1 MEEDNE
7 TTICILILGLI
18 ILIYNF
24 SEDVK
29 ETFVL
34 DNYKCPI
41 YKKRSKLIS
50 IVHHPRLNKGF
61 IILISCPE
69 AISII
74 QKSLKDAD
82 GIYTIEKNGRNY
94 NLLYNKEKVLQNI
107 VEYSLDNYEYI
118 RTKTGFMLMGPT

>member
-82 GIYTIEKNGRNY
+82 GIYTIEKNGGNY
-94 NLLYNKEKVLQNI
+94 SLVYNKE
-107 VEYSLDNYEYI
+107 
-118 RTKTGFMLMGPT
+118 

>member
-82 GIYTIEKNGRNY
+82 GIYTIEKNGGNY
-94 NLLYNKEKVLQNI
+94 SLVYNKEYILQNI
-107 VEYSLDNYEYI
+107 MEYSLDNYEYI
-118 RTKTGFMLMGPT
+118 KNKTGFTLMGPT

>member
-1 MEEDNE
+1 MEPDNE
-7 TTICILILGLI
+7 TTIVILILGI
-18 ILIYNF
+18 IMLVYNF
-24 SEDVK
+24 SDPVS
-29 ETFVL
+29 ETFVIE
-34 DNYKCPI
+34 DYQCPV
-41 YKKRSKLIS
+41 YERKSKLIS
-50 IVHHPRLNKGF
+50 IVHHPKLNKGF
-61 IILISCPE
+61 IVHVSCKK
-69 AISII
+69 ANSII